1 MNIPLTPPCRNRTAK
16 QILAEIRKESK
27 AHHGA
32 PVRMDVHQSE
42 AAAITAASAALTAQ
56 GWGRV
61 YHLHLDEQ
69 RDAEGWGRFVFLPP
83 GMRPPPSNSPE
94 IKSLC
99 FSQDEIIRALS
110 NSFMD
115 HRVMVPDYERGKKQ
129 VSTLRAIAPKGGKAS
144 PAKYKDG
151 DIEKA
156 LIRYK
161 GDNPNRTLWEAC
173 SALIRP
179 GCNLSKYKHVNGLW
193 QRVQRMA
200 QSQLGIDGEAFFDSL

>member
-16 QILAEIRKESK
+16 QILAEIKKAVK
-27 AHHGA
+27 AHPGA

-42 AAAITAASAALTAQ
+42 AAAITAAAAAMTAQ

-69 RDAEGWGRFVFLPP
+69 RDVEGWGRFVFLPP

-99 FSQDEIIRALS
+99 FSQDEIIRVAS

-115 HRVMVPDYERGKKQ
+115 HRVMAPDAERGRVAVRARSTGTASTREGAKNRAAEIRAVYLNLKKRPDNRGVKRCWLLDRTIEHFQ
-129 VSTLRAIAPKGGKAS
+129 KNRAKPRKGYGVRTV
-144 PAKYKDG
+144 
-151 DIEKA
+151 EKA
-156 LIRYK
+156 
-161 GDNPNRTLWEAC
+161 TA
-173 SALIRP
+173 
-179 GCNLSKYKHVNGLW
+179 GL
-193 QRVQRMA
+193 
-200 QSQLGIDGEAFFDSL
+200 

>member
-16 QILAEIRKESK
+16 QILSEIRKESK
-27 AHHGA
+27 AHPGA
-32 PVRMDVHQSE
+32 PVRMDVHESE
-42 AAAITAASAALTAQ
+42 AAALTAALATLSAK
-56 GWGRV
+56 GWGYC
-61 YHLHLDEQ
+61 YHLHLNEQ

-115 HRVMVPDYERGKKQ
+115 HRVMAPDYERGKKQ
-129 VSTLRAIAPKGGKAS
+129 VATLRAIAKKGGKAS

-156 LIRYK
+156 LIRFK
-161 GDNPNRTLWEAC
+161 RDNPNRTLWDAC
-173 SALIRP
+173 NALKRP
-179 GCNLSKYKHVNGLW
+179 GRELSKYKHVNGLL
-193 QRVQRMA
+193 QRVERMA
-200 QSQLGIDGEAFFDSL
+200 QSQLGIDGKAFFDSL